1 MSTFFLKKILFKMSS
16 SYLKFIKYKLNESKY
31 SYKIDYNGLYYLNIE
46 YEEMSILKNNDISYF
61 QFQLL
66 KSGFPGKG
74 RGKMQKKI
82 IKNLNFI
89 TKSK

>member
-1 MSTFFLKKILFKMSS
+1 MSS

-66 KSGFPGKG
+66 KYGFPGKG